1 MTKNYIK
8 LRKWSPL
15 YQHYVYIDYADKSL
29 ADQVFIAHQVPVHF
43 MADYVKDGEP
53 YSCVF
58 CKVKKRYADEF
69 ERCVQQFADSCD
81 KQYAEFCKRFTMKIN
96 EAKL

>member
-29 ADQVFIAHQVPVHF
+29 ADQIFIDNKISVKF
-43 MADYVKDGEP
+43 KADYIKEGTP
-53 YSCVF
+53 YTFVF
-58 CKVKKRYADEF
+58 CKVRRRDIKGF
-69 ERCVQQFADSCD
+69 EQCLEALANVCD
-81 KQYAEFCKRFTMKIN
+81 NGYTKFCDDWMRKC
-96 EAKL
+96 LW